1 MYAWAISE
9 IRCKDFTV
17 PSFIP
22 RDSGN
27 DSDSFIT
34 SPLFTKR
41 KACHNSNYVLWLRVF
56 IS

>member
-1 MYAWAISE
+1 MSCFYMYAWAISE

-22 RDSGN
+22 RDSGD

-34 SPLFTKR
+34 SPLFAKR
-41 KACHNSNYVLWLRVF
+41 KACHNSNYVL
-56 IS
+56 